1 MEKPMS
7 DKKSSHRLTGNLVKP
22 PEASL
27 ERAGVA
33 ELVDQYFLAYNAG
46 RLREA
51 CRLFVEKMLSED
63 VTVGLGLSGA
73 LTPAG
78 LGASCLVPMIE
89 SGWIDWISTTGANV
103 YHDLHHGLGLPVALA
118 GSNADDAHLRR
129 EGLVRIYDLV
139 LDHDTLTATDAFL
152 RAVLA
157 GAEYQRTISSAEL
170 HYRLGG
176 HIADEEERRG
186 RRGSTFL
193 GAAHRCDVP
202 VYAPSPGDSG
212 IGMNIAALALRQ
224 ECRLAVDVSLDVNET
239 AAIVLRAKRAG
250 KSGVLILGGGAPK
263 NFLLQTEPHIQEIYG
278 IEESGHDFFI
288 QFTDARP
295 DSGGLSGATPSEAVS
310 WGKVA
315 PEAIPDTAVAYGDT
329 TILLPILAAYAAHKG
344 GRRPLKRL
352 YHRRD
357 EFIEALRQEINAR

>member
-1 MEKPMS
+1 MS
-7 DKKSSHRLTGNLVKP
+7 KDKSPHCLTGRLVTP
-22 PEASL
+22 PEAGL
-27 ERAGVA
+27 DRVGIT

-51 CRLFVEKMLSED
+51 CRLFAEKMLSED

-78 LGASCLVPMIE
+78 LGVSCLVPMIE
-89 SGWIDWISTTGANV
+89 CGWIDWITTTGANIF
-103 YHDLHHGLGLPVALA
+103 HDLHHGLGLPIALA
-118 GSNADDAHLRR
+118 GPNADDAQLKR

-139 LDHDTLTATDAFL
+139 LEHETLTATDEFL
-152 RAVLA
+152 RDVL
-157 GAEYQRTISSAEL
+157 GGPKYQHTMSSAEL
-170 HYRLGG
+170 HHRLGG
-176 HIADEEERRG
+176 RIAEEEERRG
-186 RRGSTFL
+186 RRGRTFL

-212 IGMNIAALALRQ
+212 IGMNIAALALRD
-224 ECRLAVDVSLDVNET
+224 ECRLTVDVSLDVNET

-263 NFLLQTEPHIQEIYG
+263 NFLLQTEPQIQEIYG
-278 IEESGHDFFI
+278 LEESGHDFFI

-310 WGKVA
+310 WG
-315 PEAIPDTAVAYGDT
+315 
-329 TILLPILAAYAAHKG
+329 
-344 GRRPLKRL
+344 
-352 YHRRD
+352 
-357 EFIEALRQEINAR
+357 